1 MPIQE
6 KIGYAIILTDILLA
20 LAGII
25 TYILL
30 ARKYIWSKDDLVEH
44 VNQKDETE
52 LVGKMKFFLF
62 SLITAGIILPL
73 TVYILNTFYK
83 DLYTMSFE
91 RFTEFLRTLLHT
103 KIQF

>member
-30 ARKYIWSKDDLVEH
+30 ARKYIGNNYDLNH
-44 VNQKDETE
+44 LSQKDETE
-52 LVGKMKFFLF
+52 LNRGLKFFIF
-62 SLITAGIILPL
+62 SLITAGLILPL
-73 TVYILNTFYK
+73 TVYIWNTVYR

-103 KIQF
+103 KINL